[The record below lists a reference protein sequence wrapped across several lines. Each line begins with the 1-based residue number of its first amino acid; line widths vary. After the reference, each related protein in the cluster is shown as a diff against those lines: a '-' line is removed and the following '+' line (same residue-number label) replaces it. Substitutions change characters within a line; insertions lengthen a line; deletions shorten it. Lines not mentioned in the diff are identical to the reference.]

1 MSNETITIA
10 DIFAL
15 FKESGRQRE
24 AEQKRLSQEI
34 EREREERQQEY
45 EKRQQEYEARQ
56 QREREERQRENEA
69 RQQEYEKRQQEYEKR
84 QQEYEK
90 RQQEYEARQQR
101 ENEARQR
108 EYEERQRKHEEEM
121 NQFRISMEETR
132 KIVAETNK
140 NMGSITS
147 RWGEFVENLVRPAA
161 VRLFKEQG
169 INVHYTSLQVKAD
182 DYAGSIEI
190 DIWAEND
197 GEIVAIEVKS
207 HLKVRD
213 IKRFI
218 TVLDRFK
225 DVFPKYKNYRLYG
238 AVAGIKVD
246 EKADQYALEQGLF
259 LIRPAGDSVAIDM
272 KKDFQAKVW

>member
-15 FKESGRQRE
+15 FKESERQRE

-56 QREREERQRENEA
+56 QEYEARQQREREERQRENEA
-69 RQQEYEKRQQEYEKR
+69 
-84 QQEYEK
+84 

>member
-1 MSNETITIA
+1 M
-10 DIFAL
+10 
-15 FKESGRQRE
+15 Q
-24 AEQKRLSQEI
+24 AEQKRLSQEH
-34 EREREERQQEY
+34 QQEY
-45 EKRQQEYEARQ
+45 EQ
-56 QREREERQRENEA
+56 
-69 RQQEYEKRQQEYEKR
+69 
-84 QQEYEK
+84 
-90 RQQEYEARQQR
+90 
-101 ENEARQR
+101 
-108 EYEERQRKHEEEM
+108 RQRKHEEEM
-121 NQFRISMEETR
+121 DQFRIFMEETR
-132 KIVAETNK
+132 KMVAETNK

-147 RWGEFVENLVRPAA
+147 RWGEFVENLVRPVAA
-161 VRLFKEQG
+161 RLFKEQG
-169 INVHYTSLQVKAD
+169 INVQYTSLQVKAH
-182 DYAGSIEI
+182 DYQGSIEI

-246 EKADQYALEQGLF
+246 EKVDQYALEQGLF

>member
-1 MSNETITIA
+1 MSNETITLA

-15 FKESGRQRE
+15 FKESERQRE
-24 AEQKRLSQEI
+24 AEQAEQKRLSQE
-34 EREREERQQEY
+34 RQQEY
-45 EKRQQEYEARQ
+45 EQRQQEYEQ
-56 QREREERQRENEA
+56 RQREH
-69 RQQEYEKRQQEYEKR
+69 
-84 QQEYEK
+84 
-90 RQQEYEARQQR
+90 
-101 ENEARQR
+101 
-108 EYEERQRKHEEEM
+108 EERQRKHEEDME
-121 NQFRISMEETR
+121 QFRISMEETR
-132 KIVAETNK
+132 KMVAETNK
-140 NMGSITS
+140 HMGSITS

-169 INVHYTSLQVKAD
+169 INVHYTSLQVKAH
-182 DYAGSIEI
+182 DYKGSIEI

-218 TVLDRFK
+218 KVLDRFK
-225 DVFPKYKNYRLYG
+225 DIFPKYKKYKLYG

-272 KKDFQAKVW
+272 KEDFQAKVW

>member
-1 MSNETITIA
+1 
-10 DIFAL
+10 
-15 FKESGRQRE
+15 
-24 AEQKRLSQEI
+24 
-34 EREREERQQEY
+34 
-45 EKRQQEYEARQ
+45 
-56 QREREERQRENEA
+56 
-69 RQQEYEKRQQEYEKR
+69 
-84 QQEYEK
+84 
-90 RQQEYEARQQR
+90 
-101 ENEARQR
+101 
-108 EYEERQRKHEEEM
+108 
-121 NQFRISMEETR
+121 MEETR
-132 KIVAETNK
+132 KMVAETNK

-169 INVHYTSLQVKAD
+169 INVHYTSLQVKAH

-225 DVFPKYKNYRLYG
+225 DVFPKYKNYKLYG

>member
-15 FKESGRQRE
+15 FKESERQRE
-24 AEQKRLSQEI
+24 VEQKRLSQEI
-34 EREREERQQEY
+34 EREREERQREY
-45 EKRQQEYEARQ
+45 EARQRENEARQREYEERQREYEARQ
-56 QREREERQRENEA
+56 QREREERQRE
-69 RQQEYEKRQQEYEKR
+69 
-84 QQEYEK
+84 
-90 RQQEYEARQQR
+90 YEA
-101 ENEARQR
+101 
-108 EYEERQRKHEEEM
+108 RQRKHEEEM

-132 KIVAETNK
+132 KMVAETNK

-169 INVHYTSLQVKAD
+169 INVHYTSLQVKAH

-225 DVFPKYKNYRLYG
+225 DVFPKYKNYKLYG

>member
-1 MSNETITIA
+1 MSNETITLA

-15 FKESGRQRE
+15 FKESERQRE
-24 AEQKRLSQEI
+24 AEQAEQKRLSQE
-34 EREREERQQEY
+34 RQQEY
-45 EKRQQEYEARQ
+45 EQRQQEYEQ
-56 QREREERQRENEA
+56 RQREH
-69 RQQEYEKRQQEYEKR
+69 
-84 QQEYEK
+84 
-90 RQQEYEARQQR
+90 
-101 ENEARQR
+101 
-108 EYEERQRKHEEEM
+108 EERQRKHEEDME
-121 NQFRISMEETR
+121 QFRISMEETR
-132 KIVAETNK
+132 KMVAETNK
-140 NMGSITS
+140 HMGSITS

-169 INVHYTSLQVKAD
+169 INVHYTSLQVKAH
-182 DYAGSIEI
+182 DYKGSIEI

-218 TVLDRFK
+218 KVLDRFK
-225 DVFPKYKNYRLYG
+225 DIFPKYKNYRLYG

-272 KKDFQAKVW
+272 KEDFQAKVW

>member
-1 MSNETITIA
+1 MSNETITLA

-15 FKESGRQRE
+15 FKESERQRE
-24 AEQKRLSQEI
+24 AEQAEQKRLSQE
-34 EREREERQQEY
+34 RQQEY
-45 EKRQQEYEARQ
+45 EQ
-56 QREREERQRENEA
+56 RQREH
-69 RQQEYEKRQQEYEKR
+69 
-84 QQEYEK
+84 
-90 RQQEYEARQQR
+90 
-101 ENEARQR
+101 
-108 EYEERQRKHEEEM
+108 EERQRKHEEDME
-121 NQFRISMEETR
+121 QFRISMEETR
-132 KIVAETNK
+132 KMVAETNK
-140 NMGSITS
+140 HMGSITS

-169 INVHYTSLQVKAD
+169 INVHYTSLQVKAH
-182 DYAGSIEI
+182 DYKGSIEI

-218 TVLDRFK
+218 KVLDRFK
-225 DVFPKYKNYRLYG
+225 DIFPKYKNYRLYG

-272 KKDFQAKVW
+272 KEDFQAKVW

>member
-1 MSNETITIA
+1 
-10 DIFAL
+10 
-15 FKESGRQRE
+15 
-24 AEQKRLSQEI
+24 
-34 EREREERQQEY
+34 
-45 EKRQQEYEARQ
+45 
-56 QREREERQRENEA
+56 QREREERQRENEARQREYEARQREYEAHQRENEARQWENEA

-84 QQEYEK
+84 QQEYEA
-90 RQQEYEARQQR
+90 RQQREREERQR

-225 DVFPKYKNYRLYG
+225 DVFPKYKNYKLYG

>member
-1 MSNETITIA
+1 MSSENITLA

-15 FKESGRQRE
+15 FKES
-24 AEQKRLSQEI
+24 
-34 EREREERQQEY
+34 
-45 EKRQQEYEARQ
+45 
-56 QREREERQRENEA
+56 ERQREVE
-69 RQQEYEKRQQEYEKR
+69 QLLYQE
-84 QQEYEK
+84 
-90 RQQEYEARQQR
+90 
-101 ENEARQR
+101 RQR
-108 EYEERQRKHEEEM
+108 EYEQRQGEYEQRQRKHEEEM
-121 NQFRISMEETR
+121 DQFRISMEETR
-132 KIVAETNK
+132 KMVAETNK
-140 NMGSITS
+140 HMGSITS

-169 INVHYTSLQVKAD
+169 IDVHYTSLQVKAH

-197 GEIVAIEVKS
+197 GQIVAIEVKS

-218 TVLDRFK
+218 KVLDRFK
-225 DVFPKYKNYRLYG
+225 DVFPKYKKYKLYG

-259 LIRPAGDSVAIDM
+259 LIRPAGDSVAIDV

>member
-15 FKESGRQRE
+15 FKESERQRE

-34 EREREERQQEY
+34 EREREARQQEYEKRQQEY

-69 RQQEYEKRQQEYEKR
+69 RQREYEE
-84 QQEYEK
+84 
-90 RQQEYEARQQR
+90 
-101 ENEARQR
+101 RQR

-225 DVFPKYKNYRLYG
+225 DVFPKYKNYKLYG

>member
-15 FKESGRQRE
+15 FKESERQRE

-34 EREREERQQEY
+34 EREREERQREY
-45 EKRQQEYEARQ
+45 EARQQEYEARQ
-56 QREREERQRENEA
+56 QREREER
-69 RQQEYEKRQQEYEKR
+69 
-84 QQEYEK
+84 
-90 RQQEYEARQQR
+90 QR

-132 KIVAETNK
+132 KMVAETNK

-169 INVHYTSLQVKAD
+169 INVHYTSLQVKAH

-225 DVFPKYKNYRLYG
+225 DVFPKYKNYKLYG
-238 AVAGIKVD
+238 AVAG
-246 EKADQYALEQGLF
+246 
-259 LIRPAGDSVAIDM
+259 
-272 KKDFQAKVW
+272 

>member
-1 MSNETITIA
+1 
-10 DIFAL
+10 
-15 FKESGRQRE
+15 
-24 AEQKRLSQEI
+24 
-34 EREREERQQEY
+34 
-45 EKRQQEYEARQ
+45 
-56 QREREERQRENEA
+56 
-69 RQQEYEKRQQEYEKR
+69 
-84 QQEYEK
+84 
-90 RQQEYEARQQR
+90 
-101 ENEARQR
+101 
-108 EYEERQRKHEEEM
+108 
-121 NQFRISMEETR
+121 MEETR

-225 DVFPKYKNYRLYG
+225 DVFPKYK
-238 AVAGIKVD
+238 
-246 EKADQYALEQGLF
+246 
-259 LIRPAGDSVAIDM
+259 
-272 KKDFQAKVW
+272 

>member
-15 FKESGRQRE
+15 FKESERQRE

-34 EREREERQQEY
+34 EREREERQRENEARQQEY

-56 QREREERQRENEA
+56 QREREERQRENEV
-69 RQQEYEKRQQEYEKR
+69 RQREYEE
-84 QQEYEK
+84 
-90 RQQEYEARQQR
+90 
-101 ENEARQR
+101 RQR

-225 DVFPKYKNYRLYG
+225 DVFPKYKNYKLYG

>member
-1 MSNETITIA
+1 MSNETITLA

-15 FKESGRQRE
+15 FKESERQRE
-24 AEQKRLSQEI
+24 AEQAEQKRLSQE
-34 EREREERQQEY
+34 RQQEY
-45 EKRQQEYEARQ
+45 EQRQQE
-56 QREREERQRENEA
+56 NE
-69 RQQEYEKRQQEYEKR
+69 Q
-84 QQEYEK
+84 
-90 RQQEYEARQQR
+90 
-101 ENEARQR
+101 RQR

-132 KIVAETNK
+132 KMVAETNK
-140 NMGSITS
+140 HMGSITS

-169 INVHYTSLQVKAD
+169 INVHYTSLQVKAH
-182 DYAGSIEI
+182 DYKGSIEI

-218 TVLDRFK
+218 KVLDRFK
-225 DVFPKYKNYRLYG
+225 DIFPKYKKYKLYG

-272 KKDFQAKVW
+272 KEDFQAKVW

>member
-1 MSNETITIA
+1 MSNETITLA

-15 FKESGRQRE
+15 FKESERQRE
-24 AEQKRLSQEI
+24 AEQAEQKRLSQE
-34 EREREERQQEY
+34 RQQEY
-45 EKRQQEYEARQ
+45 EQRQQE
-56 QREREERQRENEA
+56 NE
-69 RQQEYEKRQQEYEKR
+69 Q
-84 QQEYEK
+84 
-90 RQQEYEARQQR
+90 
-101 ENEARQR
+101 RQR

-132 KIVAETNK
+132 KMVAETNK
-140 NMGSITS
+140 HMGSITS

-169 INVHYTSLQVKAD
+169 INVHYTSLQVKAH
-182 DYAGSIEI
+182 DYKGSIEI

-218 TVLDRFK
+218 KVLDRFK
-225 DVFPKYKNYRLYG
+225 DIFPKYKNYRLYG

-272 KKDFQAKVW
+272 KEDFQAKVW